1 MSVGMYTAREHN
13 TQQCGDNECNEYR
26 PRLTGVRNTRDS
38 VNFAT
43 LIRSCAKSRQDYSLY
58 LGDLLTSQNSPEPV
72 HVIVPGI
79 SRTLR
84 QDGANDGM
92 LSEHLRGEKEKAE
105 SGRPTYQHILTLTN
119 LRPAEQAAPEQVV
132 QCDLQTGGALGFLG
146 CRGTCLQLQS
156 RFCWDDRDDPEQRR
170 DYFLWYMLERI
181 TSLTFFRN
189 LELGQVAQLPE
200 VGIDY
205 LLLFAFAHQLQ
216 KAVRLGMFRAYR
228 VRAYNDLR
236 VHGSVDLVRQ
246 LRHNL
251 PFTGRI
257 ACRATEYDCSNSLT
271 QLIRHTLEYIKS
283 QRRYTE
289 IRRVLRSNADYMRA
303 VRQINEATAADYR
316 PQERQAIMQASL
328 RPLAHPYFSAYRDLQ
343 QFCLM
348 ILCHRAASY
357 YGGRQGVWGLVFMG
371 WWLWEAYLAAVLAA
385 LPLTHADSYGK
396 LYGIRDAEGRNRYPD
411 FYAADG
417 DDTVILDA
425 KYKAADRCTAGWRY
439 QLADQEDLKQMLTY
453 MLSPDLQARR
463 GCQAA
468 LLYPSIEDGTDTTA
482 KICASLHPWGHCRN
496 AHLHLIRMPIPRHAG
511 NYSTFAE
518 RMASAEA
525 SLLNLISKWLP
536 AGGRKTVA

>member
-13 TQQCGDNECNEYR
+13 NQQCGANECNKYS
-26 PRLTGVRNTRDS
+26 PRLTEVRNAQDS

-43 LIRSCAKSRQDYSLY
+43 LIRSCAKSRQDHSLY

-92 LSEHLRGEKEKAE
+92 LSEHLQGEKEKAE
-105 SGRPTYQHILTLTN
+105 SDILEYQHILTLTN
-119 LRPAEQAAPEQVV
+119 LRPTEQAAPEQVV

-146 CRGTCLQLQS
+146 CRSTCLQLQS
-156 RFCWDDRDDPEQRR
+156 RFFWDDRYDPERR
-170 DYFLWYMLERI
+170 HDYFLWYMLERI
-181 TSLTFFRN
+181 TTLTFFRS
-189 LELGQVAQLPE
+189 LELGQEAQLPE
-200 VGIDY
+200 EGIDY

-216 KAVRLGMFRAYR
+216 TAVRQGMFRAYR

-236 VHGSVDLVRQ
+236 VHGSVDLTRQ

-283 QRRYTE
+283 QRRYAE
-289 IRRVLRSNADYMRA
+289 ICRALRRNADYMSA
-303 VRQINEATAADYR
+303 VRQINEVTAADYR
-316 PQERQAIMQASL
+316 SQERQAIMQANL

-343 QFCLM
+343 QLCLM
-348 ILCHRAASY
+348 ILCHRAADYS
-357 YGGRQGVWGLVFMG
+357 GGRQGVWGLVFMG

-385 LPLTHADSYGK
+385 LPLTHADNYGK
-396 LYGIRDAEGRNRYPD
+396 RGGIRDAEGRDRYPD

-417 DDTVILDA
+417 DDKVILDA
-425 KYKAADRCTAGWRY
+425 KYKEADRCAAGWRY
-439 QLADQEDLKQMLTY
+439 LFADKKDLKQMLTY
-453 MLSPDLQARR
+453 LLSPDLQARR
-463 GCQAA
+463 SCQAA
-468 LLYPSIEDGTDTTA
+468 LLYPSIEDGTDSSA
-482 KICASLHPWGHCRN
+482 KICASLHPWGHSRN

-511 NYSTFAE
+511 NYSAFVE
-518 RMASAEA
+518 WMASAEA

-536 AGGRKTVA
+536 ARRSKTAA